1 MLGDWRERP
10 IWPLFRLGN
19 GMKIHK
25 ELARLFGWELMHLR
39 KDQPTLG
46 AHLHHLLPLLGIDCV
61 LDVGANDGQYAA
73 MLRKTGY
80 RGRIVSFEPVA
91 KTYAM
96 LTERA
101 AKDPDWTVHHCAL
114 AAMAGRKRINVT
126 RSTVFASFLDPSDYS
141 KQKYPKDMPVER
153 TEEVRLRTLDE
164 VLPEVTKDLRAP
176 KLFLKMDTQGYDLQV
191 FAGAKKS
198 LPKILALQTEI
209 SIQAIY
215 KGMPD
220 YLKSLG
226 VYTKAG
232 FVISGLYPVS
242 RDRDTLALIELD
254 CVMRRIEK
262 PRRSV
267 GNSKK

>member
-1 MLGDWRERP
+1 
-10 IWPLFRLGN
+10 
-19 GMKIHK
+19 MKIHK
-25 ELARLFGWELMHLR
+25 ALARLAGWELLHLN

-46 AHLHHLLPLLGIDCV
+46 AHLKRLLPLLEIDCV

-73 MLRKTGY
+73 MLRKVGY

-91 KTYAM
+91 KTYTKLAQQ
-96 LTERA
+96 A
-101 AKDPDWTVHHCAL
+101 AKDRDWKVFHCAL
-114 AAMAGRKRINVT
+114 AAKAGRRKIHVT

-141 KQKYPKDMPVER
+141 KEKYPNDMPVER

-164 VLPEVTKDLRAP
+164 VLQEATEGLKSP
-176 KLFLKMDTQGYDLQV
+176 KLFLKMDTQGYDLKV

-215 KGMPD
+215 KGMPN
-220 YLKSLG
+220 YLESLDK
-226 VYTKAG
+226 YTKAG

-242 RDRDTLALIELD
+242 RDRETLALIELD
-254 CVMRRIEK
+254 CVMRKLGSSKATSR
-262 PRRSV
+262 PPA
-267 GNSKK
+267 SKKKPSTKLGSKKSPRK

>member
-1 MLGDWRERP
+1 
-10 IWPLFRLGN
+10 
-19 GMKIHK
+19 MKIHK
-25 ELARLFGWELMHLR
+25 EFARLFGWELMHLR

-46 AHLHHLLPLLGIDCV
+46 AHLKRLLALLEIDCL

-73 MLRKTGY
+73 MLRKIGY

-91 KTYAM
+91 KTYAA
-96 LTERA
+96 LAEHA
-101 AKDPDWTVHHCAL
+101 AKDPDWQVFHCAL
-114 AAMAGRKRINVT
+114 AAKAGRQKIRVT
-126 RSTVFASFLDPSDYS
+126 RSTVFASFLGPSDYS
-141 KQKYPKDMPVER
+141 KKKYPNDMPVER
-153 TEEVRLRTLDE
+153 MEEVRLRTLDE
-164 VLPEVTKDLRAP
+164 VLPKATEGLKAP

-226 VYTKAG
+226 IYTKAG

-262 PRRSV
+262 PVRSV
-267 GNSKK
+267 RNRKK